1 MAPEMRFEVEL
12 GRRRSEVPRDR
23 KGSTRILILGDLIG
37 ARASESQPPDGRKVA
52 LIDLDNF
59 SEVFARF
66 RPSVALPAL
75 GLQAPLEFGSLDDF
89 HPDSLFARVELLDRF
104 RALRQRLQNPS
115 TFKAAADELR
125 SGGATLLGRPLGA
138 GGSPAPRQA
147 TNEQNTQ
154 TDAGTGIEGFVR
166 SLVASHMTVG
176 DDPQLP
182 QLLSAVDVAVTDT
195 MRRLL
200 HDPAFQRLEATW
212 RSIQWLLTRI
222 GEFDEGGLEVGL
234 LHLTRE
240 ELDPLAEP
248 DSALERTLEAGRVDD
263 DPWSLVVVD
272 ISFGPPPRDLETL
285 TRLVGLAGRT
295 RTPLVAAASGA
306 LIGCTDESAHADP
319 TTWTDLPAGLAR
331 LWSEMSE
338 PPDRR
343 TLALTWPRLLLR
355 LPYGKKTDPI
365 DGFAFEEI
373 PPAHDHED
381 YLWGNGAFAA
391 ALTLAQ
397 TVRGSSDGIP
407 GDIDDL
413 PAFTYVDDG
422 EPVLKPCAE
431 FCMTE
436 RTATEVRA
444 RGVMP
449 LVSYQNRN
457 AVRLVGLP
465 SLWKYPSV

>member
-1 MAPEMRFEVEL
+1 M
-12 GRRRSEVPRDR
+12 
-23 KGSTRILILGDLIG
+23 RILILGDLVG
-37 ARASESQPPDGRKVA
+37 AHASELQPSAGRKVA

-75 GLQAPLEFGSLDDF
+75 GLQAPLEFESLDDF
-89 HPDSLFARVELLDRF
+89 HPDRLFARVDLFDRF

-125 SGGATLLGRPLGA
+125 SDGATLLGRLLGGA
-138 GGSPAPRQA
+138 GDGPAPRQA
-147 TNEQNTQ
+147 TNELNNQA
-154 TDAGTGIEGFVR
+154 DAGTSVEGFVR
-166 SLVASHMTVG
+166 SLIVPHVTPG

-182 QLLSAVDVAVTDT
+182 QLLSAVDAAITDT

-200 HDPAFQRLEATW
+200 HDPAFQRLEAPW
-212 RSIQWLLTRI
+212 RGIQWLLTRI

-234 LHLTRE
+234 LHLTRD

-248 DSALERTLEAGRVDD
+248 GSSLERTLEAGRVDD

-272 ISFGPPPRDLETL
+272 ISFGSSPRDVETL
-285 TRLVGLAGRT
+285 KRLVGLASRT

-306 LIGCTDESAHADP
+306 FIGCADGSTQADP
-319 TTWTDLPAGLAR
+319 KTWTDLPADVAK
-331 LWSEMSE
+331 LWSDMSE
-338 PPDRR
+338 MRGGR
-343 TLALTWPRLLLR
+343 FLALTWPRLLLR

-365 DGFAFEEI
+365 DGFAFEEM
-373 PPAHDHED
+373 PPTHDHED

-391 ALTLAQ
+391 ALTL
-397 TVRGSSDGIP
+397 VRTTLGLSEGIP

-422 EPVLKPCAE
+422 ELVLKPCAE

-436 RTATEVRA
+436 RTATEVLA

-465 SLWKYPSV
+465 SLWTHPSV